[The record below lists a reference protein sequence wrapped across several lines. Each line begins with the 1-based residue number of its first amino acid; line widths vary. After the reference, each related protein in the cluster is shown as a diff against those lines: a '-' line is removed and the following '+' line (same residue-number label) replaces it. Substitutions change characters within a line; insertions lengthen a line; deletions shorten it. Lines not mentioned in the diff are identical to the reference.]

1 MDQYNNCYDNKVEEK
16 EFAKGLWKNEILS
29 TWREL
34 TRSFHNN
41 VVNMNEFVK
50 SEKINLTLIN
60 KQTWNQINK
69 VGINNKL
76 TSRTNEGQKEI
87 YHLIF
92 FNLDA

>member
-1 MDQYNNCYDNKVEEK
+1 
-16 EFAKGLWKNEILS
+16 
-29 TWREL
+29 
-34 TRSFHNN
+34 
-41 VVNMNEFVK
+41 MNEFVK